1 MLNELNF
8 NYWNMNHDYYMQ
20 QALDLARK
28 GWPQVAPNPMVG
40 CVIVRGDE
48 IVASGYHAQFGGPH
62 AEVAAIRQLPA
73 GLPAADCILYVT
85 LEPCSHTGKTPPC
98 ADLLIQK
105 GFKQV
110 VVATKD
116 PNPQVAGQGIAK
128 LQAAGIAVTL
138 GILEKEARE
147 LNRHFITFFEKQRP
161 YYILKWAQTADGFV
175 SRIGPRSK
183 EENTIT
189 GKEAHQLVHRLRA
202 ETMGIMV
209 GKNTVLNDNPLLTT
223 RLVPGKNPVRIFI
236 DRNLQVPADFNIYN
250 SAAPTVIFNAAKE
263 GAENHRTYI
272 RLDFEGNIPGQVSGH
287 LHRLGIQ
294 SVLVEGGPFL
304 LNDFIH
310 NNLWDE
316 ALVFQ
321 NPDLH
326 FKEGIKAPEFALKNT
341 FELVGNDKLFHH
353 FRNEALPAVGPLEKE
368 IF

>member
-1 MLNELNF
+1 
-8 NYWNMNHDYYMQ
+8 MNHDYYMQ
-20 QALDLARK
+20 QALDLAKK

-40 CVIVRGDE
+40 CVIVRQDE
-48 IVASGYHAQFGGPH
+48 IVASGYHQQFGGPH
-62 AEVAAIRQLPA
+62 AEVAAINQLPS
-73 GLPAADCILYVT
+73 GLSTADCILYVT

-116 PNPQVAGQGIAK
+116 PNPLVAGQGIKK
-128 LQAAGIAVTL
+128 LEAAGIIVTL

-147 LNRHFITFFEKQRP
+147 LNKRFVTFFEKQRP

-175 SRIGPRSK
+175 SKIK
-183 EENTIT
+183 VLNKQENIIS
-189 GKEAHQLVHRLRA
+189 GNAAQQLVHRLRA

-209 GKNTVLNDNPLLTT
+209 GKNTVLTDNPLLTT

-236 DRNLQVPADFNIYN
+236 DRNLQVPVDFNIYN
-250 SAAPTVIFNAAKE
+250 AEAPTIVFNAVKE
-263 GAENHRTYI
+263 AEENHLSFI
-272 RLDFEGNIPGQVSGH
+272 RLDFVGNIPEQVTRH

-310 NNLWDE
+310 KDLWDE

-353 FRNEALPAVGPLEKE
+353 FKNEALPAVGPLGKE

>member
-1 MLNELNF
+1 
-8 NYWNMNHDYYMQ
+8 MNHDYYMQ
-20 QALDLARK
+20 QALDLAKK

-40 CVIVRGDE
+40 CVIVKQDE
-48 IVASGYHAQFGGPH
+48 IVASGYHQQFGGPH
-62 AEVAAIRQLPA
+62 AEVVAISQLPP
-73 GLPAADCILYVT
+73 GLPTADCILYVT

-98 ADLLIQK
+98 ADLIIQK
-105 GFKQV
+105 GVKQV

-116 PNPQVAGQGIAK
+116 PNPLVAGQGIKK
-128 LQAAGIAVTL
+128 LEEAGIHVIT

-147 LNRHFITFFEKQRP
+147 LNKRFVTFYEKRRP

-175 SRIGPRSK
+175 SRIPIHNK
-183 EENTIT
+183 EENTIS
-189 GKEAHQLVHRLRA
+189 GKEAQTMVHRLRA

-209 GKNTVLNDNPLLTT
+209 GKNTVLTDNPLLTT

-250 SAAPTVIFNAAKE
+250 TEAPTIIFNELKE
-263 GAENHRTYI
+263 EEEGHLRFI
-272 RLDFEGNIPGQVSGH
+272 RLDFKGDLLDQISRH
-287 LHRLGIQ
+287 LYQLGIQ

-310 NNLWDE
+310 KDLWDE

-321 NPDLH
+321 NPDLY

-341 FELVGNDKLFHH
+341 FELVGNDKLYHH
-353 FRNEALPAVGPLEKE
+353 FKNEALPAVGPLEKE